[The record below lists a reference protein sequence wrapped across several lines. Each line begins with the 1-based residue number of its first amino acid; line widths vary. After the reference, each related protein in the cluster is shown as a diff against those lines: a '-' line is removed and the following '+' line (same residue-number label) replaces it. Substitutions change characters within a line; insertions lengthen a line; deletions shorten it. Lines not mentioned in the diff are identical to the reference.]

1 MSTAGLRHVLTLF
14 NTVILTCSAYFTHTA
29 LSLSGMRSTCI
40 CIEISIFFVTDFV
53 ALLSG
58 QLDTMNV
65 TYFSLHCIS
74 AWSAF
79 RSIYL
84 SLPTLYFMSQVQAS
98 CIVWHPDSVTC
109 WNQLFSPSE
118 DGQERLLRLLQS
130 HGKVVELLLHQETS
144 CLLRQ
149 VHSHHGAGGGAD
161 NSRGST
167 RQFEHFSLLAFGPTH
182 CLGDWMDEAA
192 RVLLTCGLCELC
204 RRRR

>member
-14 NTVILTCSAYFTHTA
+14 NTVIFTCSAHFTQTA

-53 ALLSG
+53 ALLGG

-74 AWSAF
+74 AWSAY

-84 SLPTLYFMSQVQAS
+84 SLPTLYFMSLTSKLCDLLKPTALTLRGWPGKAFEAS
-98 CIVWHPDSVTC
+98 PEPWQSSRAPSSSG
-109 WNQLFSPSE
+109 NQLPS
-118 DGQERLLRLLQS
+118 
-130 HGKVVELLLHQETS
+130 
-144 CLLRQ
+144 
-149 VHSHHGAGGGAD
+149 GAGSLPPWSWER
-161 NSRGST
+161 SRQQQGST
-167 RQFEHFSLLAFGPTH
+167 RQSEHFSLLAFGPKH

-192 RVLLTCGLCELC
+192 WVLLTCGLCELC